1 LKVLWFCFTPSL
13 SESYL
18 NDKPTGGGWIKSLE
32 KSIQSKVEL
41 SIVFYYEKQLDPF
54 KLGDTTYYPVQRFV
68 NGQLS
73 KIGRRIF
80 NTLEPK
86 EDIAAFVKIINE
98 VKPDLIH
105 VHGSEF
111 SFGLIQKFTNIP
123 TVLSLQGI
131 VTVYRYKFFSKII
144 FFDIIRRA
152 KLKNLLFFRT
162 AINTYFLFGKA
173 RDRELDILKHTKN
186 LIGRTA
192 WDRRVSRILAPQA
205 QYFHNDEILRDSF
218 YTSEWKYE
226 PISQLNL
233 MTINGPD
240 IYKGIETLI
249 YAAHLLDVNNIDF
262 KWGVAGINKD
272 DEIVT
277 IASKSIGKPLSD
289 NIIFLGKLDENSLV
303 NELLKANIY
312 VATSHIENSP
322 NSLCEALLLGMPSI
336 ATHAG
341 GTNSLVN
348 DGIDGILIQDGD
360 PYSMA
365 GAIIELKENKELAI
379 TIGKNA
385 RTRGLVRH
393 NIDTITN
400 DLLNIYK
407 KVSTNKTNN

>member
-1 LKVLWFCFTPSL
+1 VKVLWFCFTPSL

-32 KSIQSKVEL
+32 KSVQSKVDL
-41 SIVFYYEKQLDPF
+41 SIVFYYEKPLDPF

-68 NGQLS
+68 NGKMS
-73 KIGRRIF
+73 KMGRRIF

-86 EDIAAFVKIINE
+86 EDIDAFVKIINE

-123 TVLSLQGI
+123 TVLSIQGI
-131 VTVYRYKFFSKII
+131 VTVYRYKFFSKIM
-144 FFDIIRRA
+144 FFDIVRRA

-173 RDRELDILKHTKN
+173 RARELDILKHTKN

-218 YTSEWKYE
+218 YTSEWKYQ

-249 YAAHLLDVNNIDF
+249 YSAHLLDQNNIDF
-262 KWGVAGINKD
+262 KWGVAGINKTD
-272 DEIVT
+272 DIVS
-277 IASKSIGKPLSD
+277 IASKSTGKPLSD
-289 NIIFLGKLDENSLV
+289 NINFLGKLDENSLV
-303 NELLKANIY
+303 NALLNANIY

-322 NSLCEALLLGMPSI
+322 NSLCEALLLGMPCI

-341 GTNSLVN
+341 GTNSLLD
-348 DGIDGILIQDGD
+348 DGKDGILIQDGD

-365 GAIIELKENKELAI
+365 GAIIELKENKDLAV
-379 TIGKNA
+379 TLGKNA
-385 RTRGLVRH
+385 RIRGLARH

-400 DLLNIYK
+400 DLLEIYK
-407 KVSTNKTNN
+407 EVSTNKTIN

>member
-1 LKVLWFCFTPSL
+1 LKVLWLCFTPSL

-32 KSIQSKVEL
+32 KSMQAKVDL

-54 KLGDTTYYPVQRFV
+54 KLGGTTYYPVQRFV
-68 NGQLS
+68 NGKLS

-86 EDIAAFVKIINE
+86 EDIEAFVKIINE

-123 TVLSLQGI
+123 TVLSIQGI
-131 VTVYRYKFFSKII
+131 VTVYRYKFFSKIM
-144 FFDIIRRA
+144 FFDILRRA
-152 KLKNLLFFRT
+152 KLKNLILFRT

-226 PISQLNL
+226 SITQLNL
-233 MTINGPD
+233 LTINGPD

-249 YAAHLLDVNNIDF
+249 YCAHLLDQNNIDF
-262 KWGVAGINKD
+262 KWGVAGINKTD
-272 DEIVT
+272 DIVT
-277 IASKSIGKPLSD
+277 IASKSTGKPLSD
-289 NIIFLGKLDENSLV
+289 NIEFLGKLDETSLV
-303 NELLKANIY
+303 NTLLKANIY

-322 NSLCEALLLGMPSI
+322 NSLCEALLLGIPCI

-341 GTNSLVN
+341 GTNSLLD
-348 DGIDGILIQDGD
+348 DGKDGILIQDGD

-365 GAIIELKENKELAI
+365 GAIIELKENVELAV
-379 TIGKNA
+379 TLGKNA
-385 RTRGLVRH
+385 RIRGLVRH
-393 NIDTITN
+393 NIDTISN
-400 DLLNIYK
+400 DLLGIYK
-407 KVSTNKTNN
+407 KVSTK

>member
-1 LKVLWFCFTPSL
+1 MKVLWFCFTPSL

-32 KSIQSKVEL
+32 KSVQSKVDL

-68 NGQLS
+68 NGKLS

-86 EDIAAFVKIINE
+86 EDIETFVKIINE

-111 SFGLIQKFTNIP
+111 SFGLIQKFTDIP
-123 TVLSLQGI
+123 TVLSIQGI
-131 VTVYRYKFFSKII
+131 VTVYRYKFFSKIM
-144 FFDIIRRA
+144 FFDIVRSA
-152 KLKNLLFFRT
+152 KLTNLLFFRT
-162 AINTYFLFGKA
+162 AINTYFLFGNA

-226 PISQLNL
+226 PGTQLNL

-249 YAAHLLDVNNIDF
+249 YCAHLLDLNNINF
-262 KWGVAGINKD
+262 KWGVAGISKTD
-272 DEIVT
+272 DIVS
-277 IASKSIGKPLSD
+277 IASKSTGKPLSD
-289 NIIFLGKLDENSLV
+289 NIVFLGKLDENSLV
-303 NELLKANIY
+303 NALLKANIY

-341 GTNSLVN
+341 GTNSLVD
-348 DGIDGILIQDGD
+348 DGKDGVLIQDGD

-379 TIGKNA
+379 SLGKNA
-385 RTRGLVRH
+385 RIRGLARH
-393 NIDTITN
+393 NIDTITG
-400 DLLNIYK
+400 DLLEIYK
-407 KVSTNKTNN
+407 RVLSH